1 VRRLGRDLHV
11 VGADVVEVAP
21 AYDPA
26 NITALLA
33 NRVIL
38 ELLNGM
44 AQRKLSSA

>member
-1 VRRLGRDLHV
+1 
-11 VGADVVEVAP
+11 VAP
-21 AYDPA
+21 VYDPA

-44 AQRKLSSA
+44 AQRKLRGA